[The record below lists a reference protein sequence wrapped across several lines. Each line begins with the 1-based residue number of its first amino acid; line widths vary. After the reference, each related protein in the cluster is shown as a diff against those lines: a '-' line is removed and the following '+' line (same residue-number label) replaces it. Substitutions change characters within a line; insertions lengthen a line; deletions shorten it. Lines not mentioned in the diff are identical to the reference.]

1 MMTFSPLWISLRIA
15 AIATVLA
22 FVLGIAAAQ
31 FMQGYRGRW
40 RSLLD
45 SLFLAPM
52 VLPPTVLGFLL
63 LLLLGRYGHLG
74 ALMGAA
80 GVNVVF
86 TWYAAVIT
94 ATVVAF
100 PLMYKTVLGSLEQID
115 RSVQQAARTLGA
127 TEWQL
132 FWCITLPLALPGI
145 GAGTALAFTRALG
158 EFGATL
164 MLAGNIPGKTQT
176 LPMAIFFAVEA
187 GAFRE
192 AALWTGVILAI
203 SLGGLVLVNRWQSQ
217 GARLPVLGWI
227 DRCWRLA
234 QAAVKGKSKIP
245 TPYPPLPIPHA
256 LPPHLSVNLTQHLPG
271 FALNVAFSTDH
282 HPLGLLG
289 ASGAGK
295 SLILRGLAGLET
307 PRSGRIVVNGR
318 VLFDSALGI
327 NLPSRDRRV
336 GYLFQHYALFPHL
349 TVAQNIAYG
358 LRGESKAAIARQ
370 VAEQLQQVQLVGFG
384 DRYPHQ
390 LSGGQQQRV
399 ALARALAPNPEILLL
414 DEPFSALDA
423 HLRNELEKQLI
434 KTLASY
440 RGLTLFVSHNLEEAY
455 RVCQRLLVLSDGKVV
470 AEGSKQ
476 AIFDHPGSLAVAQL
490 TGCKNVSTLQRQGDH
505 TLAARDWCCTL
516 QTLEPV
522 LPTHTHVGI
531 RAHRLTFPERPT
543 QPNTFPGWIA
553 WTSETPHRISLYLKL
568 GSPPSDLDDYHLQAE
583 VFKDS
588 WAELKDRPFPWFVH
602 LDPAQLLLLGE
613 SGSRCGRCHRG

>member
-1 MMTFSPLWISLRIA
+1 MIDLSPLWISLRIA

-22 FVLGIAAAQ
+22 FGLGIAAAQ

-63 LLLLGRYGHLG
+63 LLLLGKNGPLG
-74 ALMGAA
+74 PLMGAA

-100 PLMYKTVLGSLEQID
+100 PLMYKTVLGGLEQID
-115 RSVQQAARTLGA
+115 GSVQQAARTLGA

-187 GAFRE
+187 GALRE
-192 AALWTGVILAI
+192 AALWTGVILGI
-203 SLGGLVLVNRWQSQ
+203 SLGGLVLMNRWQSQ
-217 GARLPVLGWI
+217 GAGLPQLGWI
-227 DRCWRLA
+227 ERGWAVVCRTLRPTLKGSAWQPLRVGTASPKALPRLDL
-234 QAAVKGKSKIP
+234 
-245 TPYPPLPIPHA
+245 T
-256 LPPHLSVNLTQHLPG
+256 PPHLSVSLTRRLPG
-271 FALNVAFSTDH
+271 FSLDVVFSTDC

-295 SLILRGLAGLET
+295 SLILRCLAGLET
-307 PRSGRIVVNGR
+307 PHSGRIVVNGR

-358 LRGESKAAIARQ
+358 LQGQSKAAIARR
-370 VAEQLQQVQLVGFG
+370 VALQLQQVQLVGFG

-399 ALARALAPNPEILLL
+399 ALARALAPNPDILLL

-423 HLRNELEKQLI
+423 HLRSELEKQLL
-434 KTLASY
+434 KTLSRY

-455 RVCQRLLVLSDGKVV
+455 RVCQRLLVLSGGRVV
-470 AEGSKQ
+470 AEGPKQ
-476 AIFDHPGSLAVAQL
+476 AIFDHPGTLSVAQL
-490 TGCKNVSTLQRQGDH
+490 TGCKNLSALQRQGDH
-505 TLAARDWCCTL
+505 TLAAQDWCCTL

-531 RAHRLTFPERPT
+531 RAHRLTFPEQPA
-543 QPNTFPGWIA
+543 QPNTFPAWIA

-568 GSPPSDLDDYHLQAE
+568 GSPPADHDDYHLQAE
-583 VFKDS
+583 VFKDR

-602 LDPAQLLLLGE
+602 LDPAQLLLLGN
-613 SGSRCGRCHRG
+613 

>member
-1 MMTFSPLWISLRIA
+1 MISFSPLWISLRIA
-15 AIATVLA
+15 AIATLLA
-22 FVLGIAAAQ
+22 FISGIAAAQ

-63 LLLLGRYGHLG
+63 LLLLGRYGSLG
-74 ALMGAA
+74 ALMGTA
-80 GVNVVF
+80 GINVVF

-132 FWCITLPLALPGI
+132 FWGITLPLALPGI

-192 AALWTGVILAI
+192 AALWTGVILTI
-203 SLGGLVLVNRWQSQ
+203 SLGGLVLMNRWQSQ
-217 GARLPVLGWI
+217 GARLPVLGWL
-227 DRCWRLA
+227 DRCW
-234 QAAVKGKSKIP
+234 AVIRRTLRGQFNHQRSDP
-245 TPYPPLPIPHA
+245 TPYPLPPTPPI
-256 LPPHLSVNLTQHLPG
+256 PHLSVNLTHHLPG
-271 FALNVAFSTDH
+271 FTLDVAFSTDH

-295 SLILRGLAGLET
+295 SLILRCLAGLET
-307 PRSGRIVVNGR
+307 PHSGRIVMNGR

-327 NLPSRDRRV
+327 NLPSRDRRI

-358 LRGESKAAIARQ
+358 LRCSKAAIARQ

-384 DRYPHQ
+384 NRYPHQ

-423 HLRNELEKQLI
+423 HLRSELEKQLL
-434 KTLASY
+434 KTLTNY
-440 RGLTLFVSHNLEEAY
+440 QGLTLFVSHNLEEAY
-455 RVCQRLLVLSDGKVV
+455 RVCQRLLVLSGGSVV
-470 AEGSKQ
+470 AEGPKQ
-476 AIFDHPGSLAVAQL
+476 AIFDHPGTLAVAQL
-490 TGCKNVSTLQRQGDH
+490 TGCKNVSPLQRQGDH
-505 TLAARDWCCTL
+505 CLAALGWHCTL

-522 LPTHTHVGI
+522 LPTHSHVGI
-531 RAHRLTFPERPT
+531 RAHRLTFPEQPT
-543 QPNTFPGWIA
+543 QPNTFPGWIV

-568 GSPPSDLDDYHLQAE
+568 GSPPSGLDDYHLQAE
-583 VFKDS
+583 VFKDR

-602 LDPAQLLLLGE
+602 LDPAQLLLLG
-613 SGSRCGRCHRG
+613 S

>member
-1 MMTFSPLWISLRIA
+1 MITFSPLWISLRIA
-15 AIATVLA
+15 AIATLLA
-22 FVLGIAAAQ
+22 FILGIAAAQ
-31 FMQGYRGRW
+31 FMQSYRGRW

-63 LLLLGRYGHLG
+63 LLLLGKHGPLG
-74 ALMGAA
+74 AMLQTA

-115 RSVQQAARTLGA
+115 RSMAQAARTLGSA
-127 TEWQL
+127 EWQL
-132 FWCITLPLALPGI
+132 FWCITLPLAVPGI
-145 GAGTALAFTRALG
+145 VAGTALAFTRALG

-187 GAFRE
+187 GAFGE

-203 SLGGLVLVNRWQSQ
+203 SLGGLVLMNRWQAQ
-217 GARLPVLGWI
+217 GARLPVLGWVEG
-227 DRCWRLA
+227 CWRRLA
-234 QAAVKGKSKIP
+234 QSAMKGKSTIQSLKSP
-245 TPYPPLPIPHA
+245 SVTPYRLPSIPP
-256 LPPHLSVNLTQHLPG
+256 PPQLSVNLTHHLPG
-271 FALNVAFSTDH
+271 FSLDVAFATDQ

-295 SLILRGLAGLET
+295 SLILRCLAGLET
-307 PRSGRIVVNGR
+307 PQSGRIVVNGR

-358 LRGESKAAIARQ
+358 LRGQSKAAIARQ
-370 VAEQLQQVQLVGFG
+370 VAQQLQQIHLVGFG

-423 HLRNELEKQLI
+423 HLRNELEKQLL
-434 KTLASY
+434 KTLAHY

-455 RVCQRLLVLSDGKVV
+455 RVCQRLLVLSGGSVV
-470 AEGSKQ
+470 AEGPKQ
-476 AIFDHPGSLAVAQL
+476 SIFDHPGTLSVAQL

-505 TLAARDWCCTL
+505 TLTALDWCCTL
-516 QTLEPV
+516 RTLEPV

-531 RAHRLTFPERPT
+531 RAHRLTFPEQPT

-583 VFKDS
+583 VFKDR

-602 LDPAQLLLLGE
+602 LDPAQLLLLE
-613 SGSRCGRCHRG
+613 S

>member
-1 MMTFSPLWISLRIA
+1 MINLSPLWISLRIA
-15 AIATVLA
+15 AIATLLA
-22 FVLGIAAAQ
+22 FIVGIAAAQ

-63 LLLLGRYGHLG
+63 LLLLGKHGPFG

-80 GVNVVF
+80 GFNVVF

-203 SLGGLVLVNRWQSQ
+203 SLGGLVLMNRWQTQ
-217 GARLPVLGWI
+217 GARLPILGWI
-227 DRCWRLA
+227 ERGW
-234 QAAVKGKSKIP
+234 SKIRRPPHRSGNIQNSDHTFHSLPP
-245 TPYPPLPIPHA
+245 TP
-256 LPPHLSVNLTQHLPG
+256 LPPHLSVDLTHRLAG
-271 FALNVAFSTDH
+271 FSLDVAFATNR

-295 SLILRGLAGLET
+295 SLILRCLAGLET
-307 PRSGRIVVNGR
+307 PHSGRIVLNGR

-358 LRGESKAAIARQ
+358 LRGQSKAAIARQ

-423 HLRNELEKQLI
+423 HLRSELEKQLL

-455 RVCQRLLVLSDGKVV
+455 RVCQRLLVLSGGSVV
-470 AEGSKQ
+470 AEGPKQ
-476 AIFDHPGSLAVAQL
+476 AIFDHPGTLAVAQL

-505 TLAARDWCCTL
+505 TLAALDWGCTL

-531 RAHRLTFPERPT
+531 RAHRLTFPEQPA
-543 QPNTFPGWIA
+543 QPNTFPAWIA
-553 WTSETPHRISLYLKL
+553 WTSETPHRISLYIKL
-568 GSPPSDLDDYHLQAE
+568 GSPPSDHDDYHLQAE
-583 VFKDS
+583 VFKDR
-588 WAELKDRPFPWFVH
+588 WAELKDRSFPWFVH
-602 LDPAQLLLLGE
+602 LDPAQLLLL
-613 SGSRCGRCHRG
+613 RH

>member
-1 MMTFSPLWISLRIA
+1 MITFSPLWISLRIA

-22 FVLGIAAAQ
+22 FMLGIAAAQ

-63 LLLLGRYGHLG
+63 LLLLGRYGPLG
-74 ALMGAA
+74 ALMGTA

-176 LPMAIFFAVEA
+176 VPMAIFFAVEA
-187 GAFRE
+187 GAFHE

-203 SLGGLVLVNRWQSQ
+203 SLGGLVLMNRWQTQ
-217 GARLPVLGWI
+217 GARLPILAWIERGW
-227 DRCWRLA
+227 
-234 QAAVKGKSKIP
+234 SKIRRPPHRSCTIQNADP
-245 TPYPPLPIPHA
+245 TPHSLRPTPLTPQ
-256 LPPHLSVNLTQHLPG
+256 LSVNLTHHLPG
-271 FALNVAFSTDH
+271 FSLDVDFATDQ

-295 SLILRGLAGLET
+295 SLILRCLAGLET
-307 PRSGRIVVNGR
+307 PHSGRLVVNGR

-358 LRGESKAAIARQ
+358 LRGQSKAAIARR
-370 VAEQLQQVQLVGFG
+370 VTEQLQQVQLLGFG

-423 HLRNELEKQLI
+423 HLRSELEKQLL
-434 KTLASY
+434 KTLSSY

-455 RVCQRLLVLSDGKVV
+455 RVCQRLLVLSAGRVV
-470 AEGSKQ
+470 AEGPKQ
-476 AIFDHPGSLAVAQL
+476 AIFDHPGTLAVAQL
-490 TGCKNVSTLQRQGDH
+490 TGCKNLSTLQRQGDH
-505 TLAARDWCCTL
+505 ALAALDWGCTL

-522 LPTHTHVGI
+522 LPTHSHVGI
-531 RAHRLTFPERPT
+531 RAHRLTFPEQPT
-543 QPNTFPGWIA
+543 QPNTFPAWIA

-568 GSPPSDLDDYHLQAE
+568 GGPPANLDDYHLQAE
-583 VFKDS
+583 VFKDR
-588 WAELKDRPFPWFVH
+588 WAELKGRPFPWFVH
-602 LDPAQLLLLGE
+602 LDPAQLLLLE
-613 SGSRCGRCHRG
+613 S

>member
-1 MMTFSPLWISLRIA
+1 MTFSPLWISLRIA
-15 AIATVLA
+15 AIATLLA

-63 LLLLGRYGHLG
+63 LLLLGRYGPLG
-74 ALMGAA
+74 VLMGTA
-80 GVNVVF
+80 GINVVF

-132 FWCITLPLALPGI
+132 FLGITLPLALPGI

-187 GAFRE
+187 GAFHE

-203 SLGGLVLVNRWQSQ
+203 SLGGLVLMNRWQSQ
-217 GARLPVLGWI
+217 GARRPALRWLDRGWAIVRRTLHKPFNRQRLPLTPHP
-227 DRCWRLA
+227 LH
-234 QAAVKGKSKIP
+234 P
-245 TPYPPLPIPHA
+245 TPQ
-256 LPPHLSVNLTQHLPG
+256 PPHLSVNLTHHLPR
-271 FALNVAFSTDH
+271 FNLDVAFSTDR

-295 SLILRGLAGLET
+295 SLILRCLAGLET
-307 PRSGRIVVNGR
+307 PHSGRIVMNGR
-318 VLFDSALGI
+318 VLFDSALSI

-358 LRGESKAAIARQ
+358 LRGESKVTIARK

-423 HLRNELEKQLI
+423 HLRSELEKQLL
-434 KTLASY
+434 KTLTSY
-440 RGLTLFVSHNLEEAY
+440 QGLTLFVSHNLEEAY
-455 RVCQRLLVLSDGKVV
+455 RVCQRLLVLSEGSIE
-470 AEGSKQ
+470 AEGPKQ
-476 AIFDHPGSLAVAQL
+476 AIFDRPGSVTVAQL
-490 TGCKNVSTLQRQGDH
+490 TGCKNVSALQRQGDH
-505 TLAARDWCCTL
+505 TLTALDWCCTL

-522 LPTHTHVGI
+522 LPAHTHVGI
-531 RAHRLTFPERPT
+531 RAHRLTFPEQPT

-568 GSPPSDLDDYHLQAE
+568 GSPPSGLDDYYLQAE
-583 VFKDS
+583 VFKDR
-588 WAELKDRPFPWFVH
+588 WAELKERPFPWYVH
-602 LDPAQLLLLGE
+602 LDPGQLLLLG
-613 SGSRCGRCHRG
+613 S

>member
-1 MMTFSPLWISLRIA
+1 MITLSPLWISLRIA

-22 FVLGIAAAQ
+22 FMLGIAAAQ

-63 LLLLGRYGHLG
+63 LLLLGRNGPFG
-74 ALMGAA
+74 TLMGTA

-115 RSVQQAARTLGA
+115 GSVQQAARTLGA

-203 SLGGLVLVNRWQSQ
+203 SLGGLVLMNGWQTQS
-217 GARLPVLGWI
+217 ARRPVLRWI

-234 QAAVKGKSKIP
+234 QQAIQGKSKIQNP
-245 TPYPPLPIPHA
+245 KSPSVTPYP
-256 LPPHLSVNLTQHLPG
+256 LPPTPCPHLFISLTQHLPG
-271 FALNVAFSTDH
+271 FTLDVAFSTDR

-295 SLILRGLAGLET
+295 SLILRCLAGLET
-307 PRSGRIVVNGR
+307 PHSGRIVVNGR
-318 VLFDSALGI
+318 VLFDSDLGI
-327 NLPSRDRRV
+327 NLPSRDRRI

-358 LRGESKAAIARQ
+358 LWGESKAAIARR

-399 ALARALAPNPEILLL
+399 ALARALAPNPDILLL

-423 HLRNELEKQLI
+423 HLRSELEKQLL
-434 KTLASY
+434 KTLANY
-440 RGLTLFVSHNLEEAY
+440 QGLTLFVSHNLEEAY
-455 RVCQRLLVLSDGKVV
+455 RVCEHLLVLSEGRVI
-470 AEGSKQ
+470 AEGPKQ
-476 AIFDHPGSLAVAQL
+476 AIFDRPGHLTVAQL
-490 TGCKNVSTLQRQGDH
+490 TGCKNVSPLRRQGDH
-505 TLAARDWCCTL
+505 ALAALNWGCTL

-531 RAHRLTFPERPT
+531 RAHRLTFLEQLTP
-543 QPNTFPGWIA
+543 PNTFPGWIA

-568 GSPPSDLDDYHLQAE
+568 GSPPADLDDYHLQAE
-583 VFKDS
+583 VFKDT
-588 WAELKDRPFPWFVH
+588 WAELKNRPLPWFVH
-602 LDPAQLLLLGE
+602 LNPAQLLLLEG
-613 SGSRCGRCHRG
+613 